1 MDVTNM
7 AWGKINNLEI
17 NAPSGFSSEDVVIG
31 GFNTTLLGT
40 KRRYIKAVKKV
51 WKISYDLLPVADYDL
66 LYAEFEKEIPTT
78 LQESQTYATFT
89 VYEGTLAIN
98 NENVHMDISARNFI
112 AGTDYLSSVEIVL
125 TQV

>member
-1 MDVTNM
+1 M

-17 NAPSGFSSEDVVIG
+17 NAPSGFSVEDEVIG
-31 GFNTTLLGT
+31 GYNTTLTGT

-51 WKISYDLLPVADYDL
+51 WKISYDLLPVTDYDL
-66 LYAEFEKEIPTT
+66 IYAEFAKEISTG
-78 LQESQTYATFT
+78 LQESQTYSVFT